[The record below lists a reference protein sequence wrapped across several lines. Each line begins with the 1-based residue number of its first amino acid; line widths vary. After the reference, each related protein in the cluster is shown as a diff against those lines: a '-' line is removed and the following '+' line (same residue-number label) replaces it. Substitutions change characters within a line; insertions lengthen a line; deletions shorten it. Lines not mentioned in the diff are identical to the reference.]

1 MRFTKNHQKRRE
13 NYFIGLLKRRG
24 SDKLI
29 FFCVFLLC
37 LFGVIMIGDAS
48 IGMAIKFGSSYPIN
62 GMLKQMAA
70 LFLGGIGM
78 IVLTLKK
85 NLHLNE
91 KIYYFLI
98 GLAYILMIAC
108 LHWTV
113 NGTHAWIKIFGFS
126 IQPVEFFKIVMIA
139 YIAFID
145 GKYITTSKK
154 RASRLYHNNYTSEAA
169 KEAHNKIMWDE
180 IGKPALVVLIGTGI
194 CIVIQKDLGSA
205 LILVAMALC
214 TFVSA
219 PNKWFKRYKHYLKLG
234 FLGLM
239 VLTFFFVSTKAYRI
253 LSPHQAA
260 RFASWLEPTNSKY
273 IFGSSYQVVNG
284 LVGYTNGG
292 LIGRGFNNSVMKY
305 GYIPEA
311 QNDYISAIITEE
323 FGLIGILI
331 IILLYGVIIFRLL
344 KYAFKVKDGQSK
356 MTLVGIASYFFLHL
370 FVNLGGV
377 SGLIPMTG
385 VPLLL
390 VSAGGTSTIMALF
403 GIGMAQNII
412 IAYNKEQLKEAATKD
427 VR

>member
-62 GMLKQMAA
+62 SMLKQMAA
-70 LFLGGIGM
+70 LGLGTVFMIG
-78 IVLTLKK
+78 LTLKK

-91 KIYYFLI
+91 KIYYFFI
-98 GLAYILMIAC
+98 IVAYLAMIAC

-113 NGTHAWIKIFGFS
+113 NGTHAWIKIGVS

-139 YIAFID
+139 YIAYID

-154 RASRLYHNNYTSEAA
+154 KASRLYHNSYSSEAA
-169 KEAHNKIMWDE
+169 KEAHKKIMIDE
-180 IGKPALVVLIGTGI
+180 IGKPAAVVLIGTGI
-194 CIVIQKDLGSA
+194 CVIIQKDLGSA
-205 LILVAMALC
+205 LILLAMAIC
-214 TFVSA
+214 TFASA
-219 PNKWFKRYKHYLKLG
+219 PNKWFKRYKHYLKIG
-234 FLGLM
+234 FIGVM
-239 VLTFFFVSTKAYRI
+239 VLTVFFVSTKAYRI

-292 LIGRGFNNSVMKY
+292 LIGRRYGNSVMKY

-323 FGLIGILI
+323 FGLVGILVV
-331 IILLYGVIIFRLL
+331 ILLYGVIIFRLL
-344 KYAFKVKDGQSK
+344 KYAFKVKDGQGK
-356 MTLVGIASYFFLHL
+356 MMLVGIASYFFLHL

-390 VSAGGTSTIMALF
+390 VSAGGTSTIMALV

-412 IAYNKEQLKEAATKD
+412 IAYNRDELKKAALKD
-427 VR
+427 VK

>member
-62 GMLKQMAA
+62 GMLKQIVA
-70 LFLGGIGM
+70 LAIGTGLM
-78 IVLTLKK
+78 VFLTLKR
-85 NLHLNE
+85 NMHFNQR
-91 KIYYFLI
+91 IYHFFIL
-98 GLAYILMIAC
+98 LAYVAMIAC
-108 LHWTV
+108 LRWTV
-113 NGTHAWIKIFGFS
+113 NGTHAWLKIGVS

-139 YIAFID
+139 YISFMD

-154 RASRLYHNNYTSEAA
+154 KASRLYHNNYTSEAA
-169 KEAHNKIMWDE
+169 NEAHKKIIIDE
-180 IGKPALVVLIGTGI
+180 MVKPIGVAVIGTLI
-194 CIVIQKDLGSA
+194 CIGIQKDLGSA
-205 LILVAMALC
+205 LILMAMALC

-219 PNKWFKRYKHYLKLG
+219 PNKWFKRYKHYLKIG
-234 FLGLM
+234 FIGVM
-239 VLTFFFVSTKAYRI
+239 VLTVFFVSTKAYRI

-323 FGLIGILI
+323 FGLVGILI

-344 KYAFKVKDGQSK
+344 KYAFKVKDGQGK
-356 MTLVGIASYFFLHL
+356 MMLVGVASYFFLHL

-390 VSAGGTSTIMALF
+390 VSAGGTSTIMALVS
-403 GIGMAQNII
+403 IGLAQNII
-412 IAYNKEQLKEAATKD
+412 SNYNKEQLKEAAVKD